1 MSQNRLYQA
10 EAFWRYSTDTYSQL
24 GMKDLCLACQDQLG
38 LNVNVILLCGWVSV
52 FGKTLTR
59 RQVQGLLWSI
69 KETEAK
75 LKKQRLARNRYKRGS
90 DAYRDC
96 LKQELALEGEQQKI
110 LLQEL
115 AKYYLVEGGF
125 DSAKASSAVSH
136 PLNMYFSFSGIN
148 NPLMEQ
154 DLLTVFADSKTVL
167 KDVERD

>member
-1 MSQNRLYQA
+1 MSQSRMYQP
-10 EAFWRYSTDTYSQL
+10 EAFWRYSIDTYSQP

-38 LNVNVILLCGWVSV
+38 LNVNVVLLCGWVNI
-52 FGKTLTR
+52 FGKTLTHKQMQSLLQSIETSEIGLNKQ
-59 RQVQGLLWSI
+59 RQV
-69 KETEAK
+69 
-75 LKKQRLARNRYKRGS
+75 RNNHERGS
-90 DAYRDC
+90 DAYKDC

-115 AKYYLVEGGF
+115 AKYDLVEGGF

-167 KDVERD
+167 KYVERD